1 MPHQCTNCG
10 RTFPDGSKEMLS
22 GCPDCGGNK
31 FQFAPSSGTTAA
43 GTASE
48 SNAGAGGDRTG
59 VAETSSGDDSEAD
72 PDGVASR
79 AAETVRGWV
88 SSGSPD
94 ESTGGSTRD
103 ATTADPATDT
113 ATADAATTDT
123 ATADT
128 TTDTTGTD
136 TTATD
141 TTTDATASETTNI
154 ESPSTS
160 PENAE
165 RGHASESASSSSE
178 TQPGTTS
185 AAESEGFSEWP
196 DSARRPE
203 DRSSGTESGADQ
215 SVTAQSPTDQ
225 TTATRSV
232 TEDQSVTA
240 DRSAADDRSVA
251 DDQPTGATDVET
263 NAHPVESE
271 DSAQASARSE
281 VVPAD
286 DLPVDAGQDGDSGV
300 VTDVGGNTE
309 AGADSR
315 GDQPPNDGRVV
326 SEPSGEQPSI
336 EDLRAELNEQ
346 FESIKIVRPG
356 QYELNLMEL
365 YNRDEYIISLQ
376 EDGRY
381 VIDVPDSWHDGADE

>member
-10 RTFPDGSKEMLS
+10 HTFPDGSKEMLS

-31 FQFAPSSGTTAA
+31 FQFAPNSGSTVADATDPGSDADQPDSGAASSSSG
-43 GTASE
+43 E
-48 SNAGAGGDRTG
+48 S
-59 VAETSSGDDSEAD
+59 D

-94 ESTGGSTRD
+94 ESN
-103 ATTADPATDT
+103 AA
-113 ATADAATTDT
+113 ATADAESTERTDADPTAGTTEST
-123 ATADT
+123 AATAD
-128 TTDTTGTD
+128 
-136 TTATD
+136 
-141 TTTDATASETTNI
+141 S
-154 ESPSTS
+154 SPV
-160 PENAE
+160 
-165 RGHASESASSSSE
+165 ESADSKPRSTDE
-178 TQPGTTS
+178 TDD
-185 AAESEGFSEWP
+185 GFAEWP

-203 DRSSGTESGADQ
+203 DRSVTDQ
-215 SVTAQSPTDQ
+215 SVTAQSVTESRSGE
-225 TTATRSV
+225 RSV
-232 TEDQSVTA
+232 ESA
-240 DRSAADDRSVA
+240 DSSARANETSPAGIETPDD
-251 DDQPTGATDVET
+251 T
-263 NAHPVESE
+263 ESE
-271 DSAQASARSE
+271 DSAQADARSE

-286 DLPVDAGQDGDSGV
+286 DLPQEPRSGSGSGPI
-300 VTDVGGNTE
+300 TDVGTSAETGP
-309 AGADSR
+309 DSGR
-315 GDQPPNDGRVV
+315 DQPPDNGRVV

-381 VIDVPDSWHDGADE
+381 VIDVPDSWHDGANE

>member
-43 GTASE
+43 GTDSQQD
-48 SNAGAGGDRTG
+48 AGAAGDRTG
-59 VAETSSGDDSEAD
+59 AADTSARDDSEAE

-94 ESTGGSTRD
+94 ESTAGSAGD
-103 ATTADPATDT
+103 ATTADPVAD
-113 ATADAATTDT
+113 TADAATTDT
-123 ATADT
+123 
-128 TTDTTGTD
+128 
-136 TTATD
+136 
-141 TTTDATASETTNI
+141 
-154 ESPSTS
+154 ESPSTA

-165 RGHASESASSSSE
+165 RGRRSESASSSSE

-185 AAESEGFSEWP
+185 AAESEAFSEWP

-203 DRSSGTESGADQ
+203 DRSSGTESGTDQ
-215 SVTAQSPTDQ
+215 SVTAQSPTEQ
-225 TTATRSV
+225 TMTTRPV
-232 TEDQSVTA
+232 TEDQSATTG
-240 DRSAADDRSVA
+240 RPETDDRPVTG
-251 DDQPTGATDVET
+251 DQPTGAPDVET
-263 NAHPVESE
+263 NARPVESE

-281 VVPAD
+281 VVPTD
-286 DLPVDAGQDGDSGV
+286 DLPADAGQDGDSGI
-300 VTDVGGNTE
+300 VTDVDKNTE
-309 AGADSR
+309 TGADSR

-326 SEPSGEQPSI
+326 SEPSGDQPSI

-381 VIDVPDSWHDGADE
+381 VIDVPDSWHDGGDE